1 MNNSRKNES
10 DAINMIIKKNTKK
23 RRKYND
29 NFDFILTNKIVHRI
43 RETNPTERQKI
54 KKKTNR

>member
-10 DAINMIIKKNTKK
+10 DAINIIIKKNIKK

-29 NFDFILTNKIVHRI
+29 NFDFILANETKYKISV
-43 RETNPTERQKI
+43 TNPTDRQKI
-54 KKKTNR
+54 KKNTNR